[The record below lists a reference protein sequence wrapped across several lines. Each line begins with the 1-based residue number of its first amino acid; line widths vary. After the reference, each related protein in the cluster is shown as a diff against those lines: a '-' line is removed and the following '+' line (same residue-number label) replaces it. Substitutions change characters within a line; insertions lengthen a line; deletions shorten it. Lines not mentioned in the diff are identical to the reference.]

1 MEKKF
6 FFFFPNRFFK
16 REDVLLILLK
26 GPIRSTPIVIIM
38 ANTKPPTRAVTSL
51 SSWLLIFFY
60 SFQKGKS
67 VFTIV
72 IITRQ
77 THTHIHTHTRRDI
90 SNTIWKREKKA
101 GGPLFREK

>member
-1 MEKKF
+1 
-6 FFFFPNRFFK
+6 
-16 REDVLLILLK
+16 
-26 GPIRSTPIVIIM
+26 M

-77 THTHIHTHTRRDI
+77 THTHIHTIWGISLSPRRAERMDNGNQVEEEI
-90 SNTIWKREKKA
+90 PFWFAYIV
-101 GGPLFREK
+101 